1 MRKSVRVF
9 IMSLVFALP
18 HAAFAQTVTVPP
30 VPANIEV
37 PEGNQAFLVGHAF
50 GSQNYVCAPDPFVG
64 RVAWALL
71 HQRRKLL
78 DEQSEQLITH
88 FNSPFSNLSPR
99 KSPASCAPR
108 GKIHATRAGC
118 GLRPDASSLDPAFV
132 APGAIPWVLLEVKGR
147 ATGPTGGSA
156 LIGTTFIHR
165 LNTEGGAAPS
175 TGCDN
180 PQDLGRKAFVPYT
193 ANYFFYK
200 KN

>member
-50 GSQNYVCAPDPFVG
+50 GSQNYVCAPDASLG
-64 RVAWALL
+64 RVAWALFTPEATL
-71 HQRRKLL
+71 FG
-78 DEQSEQLITH
+78 EQFEQLITH
-88 FNSPFSNLSPR
+88 FNSPNLNPIPPEER
-99 KSPASCAPR
+99 FTVR
-108 GKIHATRAGC
+108 ATWQDSRDTSRVWAKAT
-118 GLRPDASSLDPAFV
+118 ASSLDPAFV
-132 APGAIPWVLLEVKGR
+132 AAGAIPWVRLEVVGN
-147 ATGPTGGSA
+147 AAGPTGGNFLGA
-156 LIGTTFIHR
+156 TTFIHR